1 MTKNR
6 EKKIYSVTL
15 WGAVANILLSF
26 AKFVAGT
33 IGKSSAMMADAIHS
47 LSDVVSDVIVLAMVK
62 LATKGKDKGHDY
74 GHAKFETLATL
85 AVSLLLIVA
94 GGKLLSGG
102 IEKIRMVIEGGSID
116 TPGKIALWAALLSIV
131 VKELLFQWTAKIG
144 RDTNSPAVVSNAW
157 HHRTDALSSIGS
169 ALGIGAAILFGGQW
183 AILDPL
189 VGCGIS
195 IFIFYIAVTMAMPAL
210 AELTEASLPD
220 EVENDLHDII
230 MGVEGVDD
238 VHAIK
243 SRKAGPN
250 IIFECH
256 LVVNPEMS
264 VADAHRIT
272 SIAESRI
279 REKYGQETQISLHIE
294 PDVESD

>member
-1 MTKNR
+1 
-6 EKKIYSVTL
+6 
-15 WGAVANILLSF
+15 
-26 AKFVAGT
+26 
-33 IGKSSAMMADAIHS
+33 
-47 LSDVVSDVIVLAMVK
+47 
-62 LATKGKDKGHDY
+62 
-74 GHAKFETLATL
+74 
-85 AVSLLLIVA
+85 
-94 GGKLLSGG
+94 
-102 IEKIRMVIEGGSID
+102 
-116 TPGKIALWAALLSIV
+116 
-131 VKELLFQWTAKIG
+131 
-144 RDTNSPAVVSNAW
+144 
-157 HHRTDALSSIGS
+157 
-169 ALGIGAAILFGGQW
+169 
-183 AILDPL
+183 
-189 VGCGIS
+189 
-195 IFIFYIAVTMAMPAL
+195 
-210 AELTEASLPD
+210 
-220 EVENDLHDII
+220 